1 MICINDKD
9 FCMDG
14 NTVVTFGK
22 FDGIHKGHRMLI
34 ENAKRI
40 AYENNLKVVVFTF
53 RVVEGRHYPYMD
65 EQFINSF
72 HEREIL
78 FDRMNADV
86 LIEYPFD
93 DDTANMEPLEFI
105 KEIVVKKLHAK
116 YVLVGEDWTFGKGGQ
131 GNSDLL
137 KAAGKL
143 FDYNAVIFDKLTHD
157 DKEIGSTWVKEEIRA
172 GNMATVSILLNYPY
186 TIIGKV
192 VKGNQLG
199 RTTDFPTANIEPDVG
214 KILPP
219 FGVYASR
226 IYVAGRAYYGITNIG
241 KKPTVSVDD
250 TVTIENYIFDFEG
263 DIYGEDI
270 EIQLILFERP
280 EMKFEDI
287 ISLKNQIKKD
297 EEFTRDFFL
306 LKGEHK

>member
-1 MICINDKD
+1 M
-9 FCMDG
+9 
-14 NTVVTFGK
+14 
-22 FDGIHKGHRMLI
+22 
-34 ENAKRI
+34 
-40 AYENNLKVVVFTF
+40 
-53 RVVEGRHYPYMD
+53 
-65 EQFINSF
+65 
-72 HEREIL
+72 
-78 FDRMNADV
+78 
-86 LIEYPFD
+86 
-93 DDTANMEPLEFI
+93 
-105 KEIVVKKLHAK
+105 
-116 YVLVGEDWTFGKGGQ
+116 
-131 GNSDLL
+131 
-137 KAAGKL
+137 
-143 FDYNAVIFDKLTHD
+143 
-157 DKEIGSTWVKEEIRA
+157 
-172 GNMATVSILLNYPY
+172 
-186 TIIGKV
+186 
-192 VKGNQLG
+192 
-199 RTTDFPTANIEPDVG
+199 G

-219 FGVYASR
+219 FGVYATR